1 MIKFGGLRAK
11 TYNYFMDDGSEEK
24 KKQKDTKKCVIKR
37 KIKFQSYRNCSGV
50 TKQENK
56 RNHLEKSKIDKDSL
70 KKDQQEFIKNNKLI
84 LKHSNNLKVK
94 GITF

>member
-1 MIKFGGLRAK
+1 MVVV
-11 TYNYFMDDGSEEK
+11 K
-24 KKQKDTKKCVIKR
+24 KKKAKDTKKCVIKR
-37 KIKFQSYRNCSGV
+37 KTKFQNYRNCSGA

-56 RNHLEKSKIDKDSL
+56 RNHLEKSKIDKDNL

-84 LKHSNNLKVK
+84 LKHSNNLKVE

>member
-1 MIKFGGLRAK
+1 MVV
-11 TYNYFMDDGSEEK
+11 K
-24 KKQKDTKKCVIKR
+24 KKKAKDTKKCVIKR
-37 KIKFQSYRNCSGV
+37 KIKFQNYRNCSGA
-50 TKQENK
+50 TKQENE
-56 RNHLEKSKIDKDSL
+56 RNHLEKSKIDKDNL